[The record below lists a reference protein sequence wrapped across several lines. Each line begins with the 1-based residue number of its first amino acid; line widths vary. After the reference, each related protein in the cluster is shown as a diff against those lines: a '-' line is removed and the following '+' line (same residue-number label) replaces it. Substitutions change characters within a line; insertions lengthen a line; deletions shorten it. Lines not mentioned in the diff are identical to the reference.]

1 MRTHYLEHGVGAG
14 GCCVGL
20 GCLSRPIAITVYQ
33 EVQDFFCRIDLDLL
47 EASNDNTFLRILSQ
61 FEIAIRSILVRRT
74 RCVNQVADVLVVDL
88 QEGYSDFVRAVHFE
102 VFKHTKDLFHS
113 LVHDPGSFLVSQH
126 RVSLASTRRSVRKN
140 GGVKAI
146 EYAFD

>member
-1 MRTHYLEHGVGAG
+1 MRAHYLEHGVGAG
-14 GCCVGL
+14 GRCISL
-20 GCLSRPIAITVYQ
+20 GCLSRPIAISVNQ
-33 EVQDFFCRIDLDLL
+33 EVQDFFGRIDLDFL
-47 EASNDNTFLRILSQ
+47 ETSDDHTFLWILSQ
-61 FEIAIRSILVRRT
+61 FKVAIRGILVRCT
-74 RCVNQVADVLVVDL
+74 RCVYQVANVLVVDL

-140 GGVKAI
+140 GGVEAI